1 MMDLDVT
8 AVEVAKMTK
17 LQKLAALLIVLG
29 PDSAAQLLKNLDEH
43 EIETVSLEMSKLT
56 VINQEMQ
63 REILREF
70 TDVAVQA
77 STAILGGVNFTKTAL
92 EKSVGVFRASDI
104 IGRVAPARMPLAAM
118 QQIIDMEV
126 RQLFNLLKQEQP
138 QTIALI
144 LSYLSPEKSS
154 QLLMLLRGEL
164 RDQVVE
170 RLATLAPTPVE
181 VLERIVEVLNQKA
194 GVKPTRALSQT
205 GGLKNAADL
214 LNSMDKNLSQLMLLD
229 LEKRNPELG
238 QAIRQKM
245 FTFEDLALLDS
256 NSLQKVM
263 REVDMRDL
271 AVALKTASAKLKSVL
286 LSVISKRAAET
297 VNEEISFL
305 GPLKKRDIEASQLRI
320 IDSVRQLET
329 EGEIDLSSATS
340 TSRDELLV

>member
-1 MMDLDVT
+1 MEIELPAID
-8 AVEVAKMTK
+8 VAKMTK
-17 LQKLAALLIVLG
+17 PQKLAALLIILG
-29 PDSAAQLLKNLDEH
+29 PDAASQILKNLDEH
-43 EIETVSLEMSKLT
+43 EVEALSLEMSKLT
-56 VINQEMQ
+56 VISQEMQ
-63 REILREF
+63 QEVLREF

-77 STAILGGVNFTKTAL
+77 STGILGGVNFTKAVL
-92 EKSVGVFRASDI
+92 EKSVGLFRASDI
-104 IGRVAPARMPLAAM
+104 IGRVAPARVPLAAM
-118 QQIIDMEV
+118 QQITEMDMRE
-126 RQLFNLLKQEQP
+126 LFNLLKQEQP

-144 LSYLSPEKSS
+144 LSYLSAEKSS

-181 VLERIVEVLNQKA
+181 VVERIVQVLTEKT

-214 LNSMDKNLSQLMLLD
+214 LNFMDKNISQSMLLD
-229 LEKRNPELG
+229 LEKRNPELSL
-238 QAIRQKM
+238 AIRQKM
-245 FTFEDLALLDS
+245 FTFDDLALLDS
-256 NSLQKVM
+256 NSLQKIM

-271 AVALKTASAKLKSVL
+271 AVALKTASPKLKTVL

-329 EGEIDLSSATS
+329 EGEIDLSAATS
-340 TSRDELLV
+340 TSRDELMV